1 MKTNVNLK
9 TIVTLTHTSPIHTV
23 KLPYLCSARF
33 ANSPPLIILTERS
46 TCALK
51 TQKDSAA
58 APKEAWRVT
67 WQSWRLMFS
76 YAPGSNFQTTMVEL
90 SVAVMMVLLILQ
102 TQANMLFIL
111 YKRILTMVN
120 SNEQPVCAIR
130 STSDERF
137 KRSSLRFEIERCRDL
152 QPRKQRRLVLLNQ
165 FVWSLEGECGRERD
179 HTGLSSG
186 QMSSTISMK
195 TRGGIIFICRKTHL
209 TLWRSLLIHTWG
221 AGQQTGERLWN
232 LGFDLPLLWG
242 GLLHQVN
249 TNQLLY
255 FWFGCLPCVCIGS
268 PSHSSTEKGPFKRFV
283 DLPNGTRLQET
294 DLLNK
299 AIQCVLVP

>member
-67 WQSWRLMFS
+67 WQSWSLMFS

-102 TQANMLFIL
+102 TQANI
-111 YKRILTMVN
+111 KSIKPA
-120 SNEQPVCAIR
+120 SN
-130 STSDERF
+130 
-137 KRSSLRFEIERCRDL
+137 
-152 QPRKQRRLVLLNQ
+152 
-165 FVWSLEGECGRERD
+165 
-179 HTGLSSG
+179 
-186 QMSSTISMK
+186 
-195 TRGGIIFICRKTHL
+195 
-209 TLWRSLLIHTWG
+209 
-221 AGQQTGERLWN
+221 
-232 LGFDLPLLWG
+232 
-242 GLLHQVN
+242 
-249 TNQLLY
+249 
-255 FWFGCLPCVCIGS
+255 S
-268 PSHSSTEKGPFKRFV
+268 PSQPIPNTLLSAEYFQRCCYNEAPTLTSRNSCLSGLQHWLGVGSTGRTALEIWIMTEVK
-283 DLPNGTRLQET
+283 T
-294 DLLNK
+294 
-299 AIQCVLVP
+299 